1 MTTGRTLKACPT
13 TTSLQSREDI
23 GLAVDLGLPGT
34 SSTGLGEI
42 KAEPIVSD
50 YTGEFVNS
58 LDAKQAIPS
67 PDFSGR
73 GSRACPAPNGDI
85 KEEPMPLKKPA
96 SKKGETGY
104 PGFYP
109 SALIIRP
116 VRGCLIA
123 KSLNP

>member
-1 MTTGRTLKACPT
+1 MTTGRTLKAYLMT
-13 TTSLQSREDI
+13 ASSHSREEV
-23 GLAVDLGLPGT
+23 GLAVDLGLPST

-73 GSRACPAPNGDI
+73 GSRACPVPNGDI
-85 KEEPMPLKKPA
+85 KEESMPLKKPA

-104 PGFYP
+104 PNFHP
-109 SALIIRP
+109 SALLVWP
-116 VRGCLIA
+116 VRGFLIA
-123 KSLNP
+123 KGPNS